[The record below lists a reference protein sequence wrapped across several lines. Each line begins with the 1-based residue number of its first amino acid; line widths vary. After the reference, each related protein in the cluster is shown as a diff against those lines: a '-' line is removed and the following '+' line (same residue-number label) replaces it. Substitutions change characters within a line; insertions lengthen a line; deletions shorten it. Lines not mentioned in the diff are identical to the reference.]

1 MTNHYTPICLLFYQ
15 YTRHDIKGSIYR
27 ICVAI
32 PGPRGPLSSTEW
44 CRHRFDPECQSG
56 NALGCSLASS
66 SDHLV
71 THGARS
77 HSKRDIAS
85 LVTNDCYIVLPV
97 PSPHL
102 LIHLMWTHIY
112 WRMQPCRFCMKSAIL
127 ICNWMEKLLVPKIY
141 PEIKQIV
148 QFREHLQ
155 IWRKIFLSMNII
167 MPKSFYAISNWR
179 FILNQII
186 LWCRVLGSFSHNVR
200 TSKMHQSASQK

>member
-1 MTNHYTPICLLFYQ
+1 MSVCLLFY

-32 PGPRGPLSSTEW
+32 PGPRGPLSSIEW
-44 CRHRFDPECQSG
+44 CRHRFDPECQPG
-56 NALGCSLASS
+56 NAPGCSLASS

-85 LVTNDCYIVLPV
+85 LVSNDCHIVLPV

-112 WRMQPCRFCMKSAIL
+112 WRMRPCRFCMKSDSNL
-127 ICNWMEKLLVPKIY
+127 QLNGETTRPEK
-141 PEIKQIV
+141 
-148 QFREHLQ
+148 
-155 IWRKIFLSMNII
+155 
-167 MPKSFYAISNWR
+167 ISRNKTNCS
-179 FILNQII
+179 I
-186 LWCRVLGSFSHNVR
+186 
-200 TSKMHQSASQK
+200 